1 MKDEVTI
8 ALIQMSLGDDPKAN
22 LEKALNR
29 IGSAA
34 RQGAEVIC
42 LPELFKSRYFCD
54 EEDAQNFKLAET
66 IPGETTQAISKA
78 AKKANA
84 SVIAGI
90 FEKRAKGLYH
100 NSAAVIDSSGKL
112 VGIYR
117 KMHIPD
123 DPGYY
128 EKYYFSP
135 GDLGFKAFQTKHGKL
150 GVLICWDQWYPEAA
164 RLTALQGAQ
173 IIFYPTAIG
182 YFKNEK
188 ETAGYMMSAWET
200 VQRSHAIANGVF
212 VVAVNRVGTEGKTTF
227 WGSSFVAD
235 PFGVVIAKASK
246 DKEETVIVKCDMGII
261 EDTRHTWP
269 FLRDRRIDAYKGIT
283 SRFLD

>member
-22 LEKALNR
+22 LEKALKK
-29 IGSAA
+29 IDEAA
-34 RQGAEVIC
+34 RKGADVIC

-78 AKKANA
+78 ARKANA

-135 GDLGFKAFQTKHGKL
+135 GDLGFKAFQTKHGRI

-182 YFKNEK
+182 YFKEEK
-188 ETAGYMMSAWET
+188 ETATDMMSAWET
-200 VQRSHAIANGVF
+200 IQRSHAIANGVF

-246 DKEETVIVKCDMGII
+246 DKEETIIVKCDMGII

>member
-22 LEKALNR
+22 LEKALKK
-29 IGSAA
+29 IDEAA
-34 RQGAEVIC
+34 RKGADVIC

-78 AKKANA
+78 ARKANA

-135 GDLGFKAFQTKHGKL
+135 GDLGFKAFQTKHGRI

-182 YFKNEK
+182 YFKEEK
-188 ETAGYMMSAWET
+188 ETAVDMMSAWET

-246 DKEETVIVKCDMGII
+246 DKEETLIVTCDLSII